1 MLARGDIK
9 TILDAR
15 LRGDYDINSA
25 WKAVELAMNCVS
37 HTSNKRPNMSEVV
50 RGLKDC
56 LESELARTNFNRVT
70 ESTDSVIYSM
80 NVTTECSPLGS
91 SVGCILQISSN
102 YDIPAMAQ
110 VEVEDLVIQL
120 EESLELSNM
129 EEGVK
134 LIGEALTKL

>member
-1 MLARGDIK
+1 MKVALYPKHKPNQIHVSKNEFVKLTVPGFARIFVWIWVLLGFK
-9 TILDAR
+9 CFSHLVKVKWR
-15 LRGDYDINSA
+15 L
-25 WKAVELAMNCVS
+25 KQ
-37 HTSNKRPNMSEVV
+37 
-50 RGLKDC
+50 
-56 LESELARTNFNRVT
+56 
-70 ESTDSVIYSM
+70 
-80 NVTTECSPLGS
+80 GS